1 MQRRSFCRRRKS
13 CFSRIGLAAPTSSFS
28 FSSSDDDQKKKKE
41 PKNDDDNNRNEFDDD
56 EKSNINIKTVL
67 RFDVVAKLKPGETL
81 KIVGSIPELGNW
93 DCENGLALVWS
104 ENHRWKGSIEIE
116 RLIFVGHH
124 HENGGDTFEEEEEKE
139 KDFRAP
145 RVAAM
150 DEPVTMK
157 CVIEKKKR
165 NNEGDDNEE
174 GDDDNNNYV
183 WEEGKN
189 RGVELFS
196 YDVAC
201 INGELRYPDATVT
214 GAFGHPGET
223 TVVFDDEMY
232 AKKIMKENESEEGR
246 REAMDVAERSREC
259 LIEWEE
265 KQEKGEEGS
274 LTSSSGSSSS
284 SSGSSSSGSSD
295 GEDVAKARHDEEAE
309 EADDAQEVS
318 EMIKEEEKAARIRRK
333 RIIDESKFTPSVVRV
348 AKVDTMNSKWHLKLE
363 SVKGIVGFNVPEL
376 DDEKLA
382 TAATYLRWVSAGTIE
397 CTHPEGAIPRNETEN
412 AEEYNE
418 KRRAAIEARSIFA
431 SVEKVEGETYQ
442 FGQKL
447 TTSEASLVRHI
458 NPWLPSFDA
467 RFAPMAPLTKIRDLC
482 NAIENDDEHKDA
494 VPEWLQTEV
503 KHSIEGNLLK
513 NFDADALTATRR
525 ILDKV
530 RRLNNTDENEEA
542 SINESFVDDLNAFYV
557 ELKSFLGG
565 GQVFE
570 RLDDVR
576 DRLDDESDVMQSV
589 ATLYSAHF
597 AAQSARITSSFNT
610 SGSGGRNN
618 NNNYDDDDDVK
629 NINVNRGWFSEEGEQ
644 TLNAL
649 RAATRVRAHFC
660 SGLVTGLRNDAPDEA
675 INERHRW
682 RQCETALEQY
692 AFLRLAAIE
701 KMARTSNVYEEV
713 LSSSGSNVDAQWQ
726 RMSEI
731 LAIGLRHVGMSGYE
745 RRECETVAA
754 ELETWCNV
762 KSRGSSKNSPPTE
775 SIESLRRLRASLN
788 RARRI
793 VDSKLNSIVEGF
805 ALAPEIL
812 GYALG
817 LPENVGEDHVEFAIR
832 EDVSFEILLL
842 LNACEK
848 AINAAIHKA
857 ASSLSSANEN
867 TKTFKIVSSTAMD
880 TTRTDVCRVVV
891 IDGAL
896 NEEALQRATTTKSG
910 SRKKKGTVQSE
921 NDNLFVVVR
930 RNSNDDAAYR
940 DETEFE
946 FGEAYANR
954 VKCVAFISA
963 SSSSSS
969 ASEKK
974 KRKKK
979 KSALSSKEPQM
990 SNATIAAGKAYDETD
1005 ILYVDKLLMKAMKT
1019 SARNHASIKYPI
1031 VSTDDT
1037 KEIVNL
1043 MSMAKVGQRA
1053 MVSISPALGVQISAH
1068 DEDDITFA
1076 KTPTDHE
1083 RLDANTIKWE
1093 TGDGCF
1099 LALDDATR
1107 QTCGE
1112 TAHTF
1117 RVLENVGIVVPFGM
1131 CDIFNRQT
1139 SLAERIEQI
1148 ESYGEGLL
1156 SNAENE
1162 RLAEHACDDI
1172 QEIINNNPLSE
1183 KFIENA
1189 LKGINSDTSNDIIA
1203 VSVSGSSN
1211 NDVDDA
1217 TLDLME
1223 THCEANNSQAVS
1235 KAISD
1240 IWASIWTIEAV
1251 KRRAMHKIKQSEASI
1266 AVVVRRANH
1275 FEKSFAVSIGDDGN
1289 EIREIRLRVGLR
1301 ACPRFDECE
1310 WTMSAIEN
1318 SDDAFETVTFANISE
1333 ASRSRKTA
1341 PWFGKIT
1348 SERVTYSQEPLSVSK
1363 DERVKACENVLKV
1376 CRDFLKDNKNNKNDD
1391 DKNGENAASIEE
1403 LRGGFEGGKCI
1414 ISSVKFRRR

>member
-1 MQRRSFCRRRKS
+1 M
-13 CFSRIGLAAPTSSFS
+13 AAPRPSSFSFS
-28 FSSSDDDQKKKKE
+28 FSSSDDDSQKKE
-41 PKNDDDNNRNEFDDD
+41 SNDDDNKNADDFDDSDD
-56 EKSNINIKTVL
+56 EKKNNNVTIVKTAL

-223 TVVFDDEMY
+223 TVVFDDAMY

-246 REAMDVAERSREC
+246 REAMDAAERSREC

-348 AKVDTMNSKWHLKLE
+348 ANVDTMNSKWHLKLE

-494 VPEWLQTEV
+494 LPEWLKTEV

-629 NINVNRGWFSEEGEQ
+629 NINENRGWFSEEGEQ

-867 TKTFKIVSSTAMD
+867 TKTFKIISSTAMD

-910 SRKKKGTVQSE
+910 SRKKNGTVQSE

-979 KSALSSKEPQM
+979 KSSLSSKEPQM

-1037 KEIVNL
+1037 NEIVNL

-1148 ESYGEGLL
+1148 ESYGEGVL
-1156 SNAENE
+1156 SNAEDE

-1172 QEIINNNPLSE
+1172 QEIIKNNPLPD

-1275 FEKSFAVSIGDDGN
+1275 FEKSFAVSIGDDGD

-1391 DKNGENAASIEE
+1391 DDDDDKNGENAASIEE